1 MRCLARDKST
11 VWASLYEESVEV
23 LDEDGKRTGYHET
36 VRSDPFEIDASVSAA
51 RGSVY
56 EDGFGQSVNYD
67 RSVLIEDVDTPVS
80 ESTVF
85 WIDADPATDEW
96 DYKVSAIART
106 PNVVK
111 VAVKRREVSK

>member
-1 MRCLARDKST
+1 MRCLARDKTT
-11 VWASLYEESVEV
+11 VWASLYEESIEEI
-23 LDEDGKRTGYHET
+23 DADGKRTGNHVT
-36 VRSDPFEIDASVSAA
+36 RRCDPIEIDASVSAA

-67 RSVLIEDVDTPVS
+67 RSVLIDDMDVPVS

-85 WIDADPATDEW
+85 WIDADPAIDEW

>member
-11 VWASLYEESVEV
+11 VWVSLYEESVEE
-23 LDEDGKRTGYHET
+23 LDEQGRRTGNHVA
-36 VRSDPFEIDASVSAA
+36 VRSEPFEVRASVSAA

-56 EDGFGQSVNYD
+56 EDAFGQSVNYD
-67 RSVLIEDVDTPVS
+67 RSVLIEDVDTPIS
-80 ESTVF
+80 ESTVM
-85 WIDADPATDEW
+85 WIDADPAVDEW

-111 VAVKRREVSK
+111 VAVKRREVSR

>member
-11 VWASLYEESVEV
+11 VWVSLYEESVEE
-23 LDEDGKRTGYHET
+23 LDADGLRTGNHVT
-36 VRSDPFEIDASVSAA
+36 RRSDPFEIDASVSAA

-56 EDGFGQSVNYD
+56 EDGFGQDVAYD

-80 ESTVF
+80 ESTVM
-85 WIDADPATDEW
+85 WIDADPAVDEW

>member
-1 MRCLARDKST
+1 M
-11 VWASLYEESVEV
+11 
-23 LDEDGKRTGYHET
+23 
-36 VRSDPFEIDASVSAA
+36 
-51 RGSVY
+51 
-56 EDGFGQSVNYD
+56 
-67 RSVLIEDVDTPVS
+67 S

-111 VAVKRREVSK
+111 VAVRRREVSK

>member
-1 MRCLARDKST
+1 MRCLARDKSA
-11 VWASLYEESVEV
+11 VWVSLYEESREV
-23 LDEDGKRTGYHET
+23 TDAEGRRTGEHVV
-36 VRSDPFEIDASVSAA
+36 VRSDPFEVDASVSAA

-56 EDGFGQSVNYD
+56 EDGFGQSVDYD
-67 RSVLIEDVDTPVS
+67 RAVLLDDVDVPVTEASVL
-80 ESTVF
+80 

-106 PNVVK
+106 PNLLK